1 VIIVSTQSFKDKQVM
16 WELGDF
22 FRSFGIGV
30 YLKNNEGE
38 EQLMTMDERVRDL
51 MVSFTFK
58 ITNNG
63 KRMVISTF
71 VINTNF
77 VLIKKC
83 EDLKVIF
90 SDPKSGKVLSEMTF
104 FDPGKVEFPLDF
116 VLLKFLVAHPAYFL
130 LYSALSPEFELDI
143 GFIDELTD
151 RLWKMSPELSEE
163 ETKRLCE
170 YVKKYI

>member
-22 FRSFGIGV
+22 FRSFGIAI
-30 YLKNNEGE
+30 YLKNVDGE
-38 EQLMTMDERVRDL
+38 EELMTLDERVHDL
-51 MVSFTFK
+51 AVSFTFK
-58 ITNNG
+58 ITDGG
-63 KRMVISTF
+63 KKMKISTF
-71 VINTNF
+71 MINSPF

-90 SDPKSGKVLSEMTF
+90 SDTKSGKVLSEMTF
-104 FDPGKVEFPLDF
+104 FDPGKDEFPLDF

-143 GFIDELTD
+143 GFIDDLTD
-151 RLWKMSPELSEE
+151 RLWKMSPELTEE

-170 YVKKYI
+170 YVKKYV